1 MFSPISSR
9 EISLPWVG
17 RHGSSPY
24 GRGLLTR
31 GVPLYREG
39 LLCGLFALVHVP
51 YTSLLASLRERLP
64 RACSPELLNCYYW
77 YPSVTKPQTPDSV
90 ITYIECEGMVDIA

>member
-9 EISLPWVG
+9 EISLPWVA

-24 GRGLLTR
+24 GG
-31 GVPLYREG
+31 GPLYREG

-64 RACSPELLNCYYW
+64 RACSPESLNCYYW
-77 YPSVTKPQTPDSV
+77 YPSVTKPQTPVSV
-90 ITYIECEGMVDIA
+90 ITYIEYEGMVDIA